1 MRIGG
6 CDLPAGVVASPC
18 IYLTHRRPDLWPSPA
33 LFDPERFVGA
43 RPNPYAFFPFGG
55 GVRRCLG
62 AAFATYEMK
71 IVLAEILTRV
81 ELRAAPG
88 YTVRT
93 VRRTVTLAP
102 SGGMP
107 VVVERVAPAR
117 AR

>member
-6 CDLPAGVVASPC
+6 CNLPAGVVASPC

-81 ELRAAPG
+81 ALHAAPG

-93 VRRTVTLAP
+93 VRRTVTLGP
-102 SGGMP
+102 SGGVP
-107 VVVERVAPAR
+107 GVEAR
-117 AR
+117 GARG

>member
-1 MRIGG
+1 
-6 CDLPAGVVASPC
+6 
-18 IYLTHRRPDLWPSPA
+18 
-33 LFDPERFVGA
+33 
-43 RPNPYAFFPFGG
+43 
-55 GVRRCLG
+55 VRRCIG

-81 ELRAAPG
+81 ELSAAPG

-107 VVVERVAPAR
+107 VVVERLEPAR
-117 AR
+117 V